1 MWLSAWLHHAAQGR
15 EMLAAKHLPGML
27 RKLHVHRWVQKPT
40 I

>member
-1 MWLSAWLHHAAQGR
+1 
-15 EMLAAKHLPGML
+15 MLAAKHLPGML